1 MMSENGEIRES
12 HTVDRYDGT
21 NFLLWKMHMR
31 FIFQSREM
39 FSIVNGTLTKD
50 SLTDPAEQLQWEKK
64 DKQAIVAI
72 LGTLDSFHKQEVIT
86 CSTSHE
92 MWTQLQAYHDQ
103 HSDQCIIALQAKYY
117 NLKLN
122 EGESIAVFISTLQQL
137 AKQLTELGQTVT
149 EQQLISKI
157 ICGLPSSFD
166 PLLLAWDNV
175 PLTSQS
181 LLGLQ
186 SRLIKL
192 QNKLRDR
199 AQQVE
204 PSSDRAFFTK
214 SGSSS
219 VPASRPSP
227 TVDQKKAH
235 ADKLA
240 RHKRHSRCYQCGQ
253 RGHFGKDCPN
263 DTSTSDD
270 DESKRLSHPRSSRR
284 PPHQSSRK
292 GKKSQAHVI
301 ASSITSDIASDYSS
315 ASSEAYCVNTSTDNS
330 SSHAEDTFWF
340 ADSGATEHMTDKLQ
354 WFTNFQ
360 SIDDKCWTVTIANN
374 NILYVRGIGDIPV
387 HATINGVVTSFRLK
401 NVLYVP
407 QLRRNLISTGR
418 LTEKRAAIVHIR
430 DQCKIITDDGNGH
443 LLMIGSKFNGLWR
456 LHIEA
461 SKSQSSA
468 NIVDTTSPS
477 VATRLLQ
484 KWHSRLGHVNF
495 RTLHQMSTQ
504 ERVNGIPAL
513 CTTASPLCTGCIH
526 GKHHRGVFP
535 VNSERKRVSAPGSF
549 FHCDISGP
557 FQVLSHGG
565 HSYFMTFK
573 DDHSSFRF
581 VFFMVDR
588 SEVFSKFKILYKL
601 AKKETG
607 HSMTKLRTDNGR
619 EFLSKEFQAFIQLK
633 GIRHELTAPYTPEQ
647 NSVIERDNR
656 SVVECARSM
665 LHNYS
670 MPLQF
675 WGEAINT
682 AVYVLNRVSS
692 RTLHGDTPY
701 TKWYG
706 VKPDVSYFRVFGSLC
721 YAHVPKPLR
730 RKLDSK
736 ARECIFV
743 GYCLTSKAYRLWCPK
758 KKKILIARDVIFD
771 EETSSHFSP
780 PTSSSSSSSFLPNYS
795 LIFPLTSAAS
805 QNSFSVNTDTS
816 HSSLGV
822 SSGSASSPGVLSS
835 SSSVGATPDMSKGD
849 TSVHNTTVGG
859 LFSNVSGDPVSF
871 SSSDTSCLP
880 DSFSVENSPSL
891 VSQPDRQNSSHTSP
905 SSIADDLHPVLR
917 TRALDDLYS
926 DTVPVHSSSFVA
938 HTKKSSSSR
947 VSPLPPEPQTYHQA
961 IQSEHKQE
969 WQAAMLEEIESL
981 LKNETWTFESLPAG
995 RNTVKNKWV
1004 FRIKV
1009 KSDGTIERFK
1019 ARLVAKG
1026 FTQTHGMDYTETFA
1040 PTARAES
1047 IRIILSIVGA
1057 EGLFMIQFDIK
1068 TAYLNST
1075 LTEIIYMDLPVGF
1088 EDYFHKRFPGCR
1100 GQVCRILKG
1109 LYGLKQSARGWNK
1122 TFSDFLKE
1130 YELIQSTADPCIF
1143 YSTKA
1148 PRLILALWVD
1158 DGLVLCSD
1166 QVLLRKLISHL
1177 QTKFEVTVGDADVY
1191 VGLHITRDLPNH
1203 RLFVDQ
1209 QRFTETLL
1217 VKYGYQNV
1225 HTVCTPSDPHVHLSS
1240 PLPDDCDSTIP
1251 DFPYQEIVGS
1261 LLYLATHTRPDIAQ
1275 AVSVVAQYA
1284 TNFREIHCTAVK
1296 RILKYLRGTTDFAL
1310 CYSSVST
1317 GNQVLLAYTDADYAG
1332 DLNDRKSRSGS
1343 LLLLNNG
1350 PVLWLSRKQPCT
1362 ATSTTESEYVAASLT
1377 SKEVVWARR
1386 LLNDLGFPQP
1396 KPTPLFSD
1404 NQSAIRLVQNPEFHK
1419 RTKHIDV
1426 VYHLIREIQAR
1437 GEITICYV
1445 PTRLQLADILT
1456 KALTPELFQKLRAAL
1471 NLGEKVP
1478 SQVGVSNAICN

>member
-1 MMSENGEIRES
+1 MILLNFTKRLTTQIVMADIGDIRES

-21 NFLLWKMHMR
+21 NFLLWKNHMR
-31 FIFQSREM
+31 FIFQSRDM
-39 FSIVNGTLTKD
+39 FSIVNGQLQKS
-50 SLTDPAEQLQWEKK
+50 SLTTPAEQLQWEKK

-72 LGTLDSFHKQEVIT
+72 LGTLDSFHKQEVIN

-103 HSDQCIIALQAKYY
+103 HSDECIIALQAKYY
-117 NLKLN
+117 NFTLL
-122 EGESIAVFISTLQQL
+122 EGQSIAVFISTLQQL
-137 AKQLTELGQTVT
+137 AKQLTDLGQTIT
-149 EQQLISKI
+149 ERQLITKI

-166 PLLLAWDNV
+166 SFLLAWDNL
-175 PLTSQS
+175 PLPNQS

-192 QNKLRDR
+192 QSKLRER
-199 AQQVE
+199 AQRVDSPSDHAFYTKGGPYGVPQS
-204 PSSDRAFFTK
+204 PSSP
-214 SGSSS
+214 S
-219 VPASRPSP
+219 VA
-227 TVDQKKAH
+227 QKKER
-235 ADKLA
+235 ADRLA
-240 RHKRHSRCYQCGQ
+240 KHKRHSRCYQCGQ

-263 DTSTSDD
+263 DASTSDD
-270 DESKRLSHPRSSRR
+270 ETSKRPPPPRASQRSLQKRF
-284 PPHQSSRK
+284 PK
-292 GKKSQAHVI
+292 GKRSQAHI
-301 ASSITSDIASDYSS
+301 TASSIKSDTASDCSS
-315 ASSEAYCVNTSTDNS
+315 ASSEAYCVS
-330 SSHAEDTFWF
+330 SSLNLSSPDEDAFWF

-360 SIDDKCWTVTIANN
+360 SIADECWTVTVADNN
-374 NILYVRGIGDIPV
+374 VLYVRGIGDIPV
-387 HATINGVVTSFRLK
+387 QATIDGVVTSFRLK

-407 QLRRNLISTGR
+407 QLKRNLISTGR
-418 LTEKRAAIVHIR
+418 LTEKRVAIVHIR
-430 DQCKIITDDGNGH
+430 DQCKIITDDGNGP
-443 LLMIGSKFNGLWR
+443 LLMIGSKYSGLWR
-456 LHIEA
+456 LHIVA

-468 NIVDTTSPS
+468 NIVAATSPP
-477 VATRLLQ
+477 VATRLVQ

-495 RTLHQMSTQ
+495 RTLLQMSSQ
-504 ERVNGIPAL
+504 ERVDGLPQL
-513 CTTASPLCTGCIH
+513 TKPVSPLCTGCIH
-526 GKHHRGVFP
+526 GKHHRTVFS
-535 VNSERKRVSAPGSF
+535 VNTERKRVPEPGLF

-557 FQVLSHGG
+557 FQVQSHGG
-565 HSYFMTFK
+565 HSYFITFK

-581 VFFMVDR
+581 VFFMADR
-588 SEVFSKFKILYKL
+588 TEVLTKFKILYKL

-607 HSMTKLRTDNGR
+607 RSMSKLRTDNGR
-619 EFLSKEFQAFIQLK
+619 EFLSKDFQAFIQLK

-647 NSVIERDNR
+647 NSVAERDNR

-665 LHNYS
+665 LYNFS

-682 AVYVLNRVSS
+682 AVHVLNRVSS
-692 RTLHGDTPY
+692 RTLHGDTPH

-721 YAHVPKPLR
+721 YAHVPKQIR
-730 RKLDSK
+730 RKLDNK

-743 GYCLTSKAYRLWCPK
+743 GYCSTSKAYRLWCPQ
-758 KKKILIARDVIFD
+758 KKKIVIARDVIFD
-771 EETSSHFSP
+771 EETSSHFSS
-780 PTSSSSSSSFLPNYS
+780 PTSSSSSPSFRPNYS
-795 LIFPLTSAAS
+795 LLFPITSIAS
-805 QNSFSVNTDTS
+805 QSSTSSSSVNTN
-816 HSSLGV
+816 SSLGV
-822 SSGSASSPGVLSS
+822 SNSSPDVSS
-835 SSSVGATPDMSKGD
+835 FSSSVGAFPVGE
-849 TSVHNTTVGG
+849 TSVEGIPVTSSGEH
-859 LFSNVSGDPVSF
+859 VSVT
-871 SSSDTSCLP
+871 SSDTSCLP
-880 DSFSVENSPSL
+880 DSFTSERSLPSNSSPAQSVSSSSSPSQM
-891 VSQPDRQNSSHTSP
+891 S
-905 SSIADDLHPVLR
+905 DDLHPVLR
-917 TRALDDLYS
+917 TRALSDLYS
-926 DTVPVHSSSFVA
+926 DTIHVHSSSFVA
-938 HTKKSSSSR
+938 NVKQPPSVR
-947 VSPLPPEPQTYHQA
+947 VSPLPSEPQTYHQA
-961 IQSEHKQE
+961 VNSEHSRE

-981 LKNETWTFESLPAG
+981 LKNETWSFEALPHG
-995 RNTVKNKWV
+995 RKTVKNKWV

-1026 FTQTHGMDYTETFA
+1026 FTQTQGMDYTETFA

-1075 LTEIIYMDLPVGF
+1075 LEEVIFMDLPVGF
-1088 EDYFHKRFPGCR
+1088 EEYFHKRFPGCR
-1100 GQVCRILKG
+1100 GKVCRILKG

-1130 YELIQSTADPCIF
+1130 YALIQSAADPCIF
-1143 YSTKA
+1143 YSIAA

-1166 QVLLRKLISHL
+1166 QTLLHKLISHL

-1191 VGLHITRDLPNH
+1191 VGLHITRDLPNR

-1209 QRFTETLL
+1209 QRFIETLL
-1217 VKYGYQNV
+1217 IKYGFQNV
-1225 HTVCTPSDPHVHLSS
+1225 NTVSTPSDPHVHLIS
-1240 PLPDDCDSTIP
+1240 PLPDDCDSSIP
-1251 DFPYQEIVGS
+1251 NFPYQEIVGS
-1261 LLYLATHTRPDIAQ
+1261 LLYLATHSRPDIAQ

-1317 GNQVLLAYTDADYAG
+1317 GNQVLLAYTDADFAG

-1343 LLLLNNG
+1343 IIFLNSG
-1350 PVLWLSRKQPCT
+1350 PVLWISRKQPCT
-1362 ATSTTESEYVAASLT
+1362 TTSTTESEYVAASLA

-1386 LLNDLGFPQP
+1386 LLSDLGFAQI

-1426 VYHLIREIQAR
+1426 VFHLIREIQAR
-1437 GEITICYV
+1437 GEITLFYV

-1456 KALTPELFQKLRAAL
+1456 KALTPDVFRKLRDAL
-1471 NLGEKVP
+1471 NLGKKVL
-1478 SQVGVSNAICN
+1478 